1 MTFKAPRSSNYMG
14 MKDGPTLMEKD
25 TWIEPESLC
34 YPGGGMH
41 RRARALCPDGKLRVV
56 VCGLPDTAFSI
67 PARGGYLTLDE
78 RVVEFHPYKPKKV
91 GTDPAQ

>member
-1 MTFKAPRSSNYMG
+1 MG
-14 MKDGPTLMEKD
+14 CGDKPTLMEQD

-56 VCGLPDTAFSI
+56 VCGLPDTFFSI
-67 PARGGYLTLDE
+67 PAKGGGWIGFEDD
-78 RVVEFHPYKPKKV
+78 VVKFHPPRK
-91 GTDPAQ
+91 DPAT

>member
-1 MTFKAPRSSNYMG
+1 MTTPFAPPRTSCYMG
-14 MKDGPTLMEKD
+14 CGDKPTLMEQD

-56 VCGLPDTAFSI
+56 VCGLPDTFFSI
-67 PARGGYLTLDE
+67 PAKGGGWIGFEDD
-78 RVVEFHPYKPKKV
+78 VVKFHPPRK
-91 GTDPAQ
+91 DPAT